1 MLRSF
6 FIMLIFVYFTFPDRV
21 FPQSKTDTTFLDKV
35 QKIIEIRRSFEIE
48 SQAKNPALLSYKK
61 AEKSEAS
68 ITIDLA
74 VSYLGFKFAR
84 VQVKPFVQID
94 FSGDSDKKKNELVTT
109 GISTSYYPVNGA
121 NEKLKLHPDLFYTR
135 DFFNKLNVY
144 RVAITFAPELRN
156 FFIPIVDYTKG
167 KFAEESIDGKWLFG
181 LNPNLTFKLK
191 ETDYD
196 DATENTTEYFAA
208 FNADVALRKWYFQF
222 VVSGL
227 GERVFG
233 DTNEYRYD
241 YGATVTLYFDEKERS
256 SLNARFQQKGS
267 DLKQAAKSFTLG
279 LGLKL

>member
-1 MLRSF
+1 MPRYF
-6 FIMLIFVYFTFPDRV
+6 LISLIILQSSFPDNV
-21 FPQSKTDTTFLDKV
+21 FSQSKTDTTFLDNA

-61 AEKSEAS
+61 SENSDAS
-68 ITIDLA
+68 VTIDLA
-74 VSYLGFKFAR
+74 ISYLGFKFANG
-84 VQVKPFVQID
+84 QVKPFVQID
-94 FSGDSDKKKNELVTT
+94 FSGDTDKKKNELLTT
-109 GISTSYYPVNGA
+109 GISTSYYPVNSA
-121 NEKLKLHPDLFYTR
+121 SEKLKLHPDLFYTR

-144 RVAITFAPELRN
+144 RAAITIAPELRD
-156 FFIPIVDYTKG
+156 FFIPIADYTKG

-196 DATENTTEYFAA
+196 DARENTTDYFAA
-208 FNADVALRKWYFQF
+208 FTADVALRKWYFQF

-233 DTNEYRYD
+233 NSNELRYD
-241 YGATVTLYFDEKERS
+241 YGATLTLYFDEKERS

>member
-1 MLRSF
+1 MHCA
-6 FIMLIFVYFTFPDRV
+6 FPEKV
-21 FPQSKTDTTFLDKV
+21 FAQSKTDTTFLDKV
-35 QKIIEIRRSFEIE
+35 QKFIEIRRSFEIE

-74 VSYLGFKFAR
+74 VSYLGFRFSSW
-84 VQVKPFVQID
+84 QIKPFLQID
-94 FSGDSDKKKNELVTT
+94 FSGDNDKKKNELLTT
-109 GISTSYYPVNGA
+109 GISTSYYPVNNA
-121 NEKLKLHPDLFYTR
+121 SEKLKLLPDLFYTR

-144 RVAITFAPELRN
+144 RAAVTIAPEFRN

-167 KFAEESIDGKWLFG
+167 KFSEESIDGKWLFG
-181 LNPNLTFKLK
+181 FNPNLTFKLK

-196 DATENTTEYFAA
+196 DASENTTDCFVA
-208 FNADVALRKWYFQF
+208 FNVDVALRKWYFQF

-233 DTNEYRYD
+233 DTNEFRYD